1 MKKMITKIMKT
12 FNENVWLLAATVII
26 LIAVGALGWKWSL
39 HMAGTNRSDD
49 SVNALS
55 EADTTEGYEN
65 LTIDICQNQAYLI
78 DSAGKHVFGPCKYI
92 YDDLEYYNYSKVFR
106 YVDDNGLIGYAKV
119 EDNGITILYSGVFSQ
134 ASKMSEGG
142 ACVKEGEEYYYID
155 TEGKR
160 FTNGKYLEAYPFG
173 ESQGSF
179 ARVQKSDGSWS
190 VIDRKENEVL
200 TGFDSINELP
210 YFTLTGS
217 GVKDGKAVIF
227 SLEQYQDMQAS
238 IIYEFEEYTE
248 ISALN
253 ADSDFVSVKDK
264 NGKQGLICIW
274 NGEVVMPA
282 EYEDIQ
288 LGLESDDSEGEEY
301 RWFRGQKED
310 GTYDIQYWK
319 Y

>member
-1 MKKMITKIMKT
+1 M
-12 FNENVWLLAATVII
+12 
-26 LIAVGALGWKWSL
+26 
-39 HMAGTNRSDD
+39 
-49 SVNALS
+49 
-55 EADTTEGYEN
+55 
-65 LTIDICQNQAYLI
+65 
-78 DSAGKHVFGPCKYI
+78 
-92 YDDLEYYNYSKVFR
+92 
-106 YVDDNGLIGYAKV
+106 

-134 ASKMSEGG
+134 ASKMSEGS

-160 FTNGKYLEAYPFG
+160 FTNGNYLEAYPFG
-173 ESQGSF
+173 ESQGGF

-200 TGFDSINELP
+200 AGFDSINELP
-210 YFTLTGS
+210 YFTLIGS
-217 GVKDGKAVIF
+217 GVKDGRAAIF

-248 ISALN
+248 ISALHS
-253 ADSDFVSVKDK
+253 DSDFVFVKDE

-274 NGEVVMPA
+274 NGEVVLPT

-288 LGLESDDSEGEEY
+288 WGYVETDDSEEEEH

-310 GTYDIQYWK
+310 GTFDIRYWK
-319 Y
+319 YQVGLKMNAFGQNEYKEMFVFII